1 MTREISGDGIAMVK
15 RFEGFK
21 AKAYLDTG
29 KVLTIGY
36 GHTSDSNY
44 VVKAGAVITEAKAE
58 ELLKLDLRE
67 AEDTVSRLVK
77 VSLNDNQFA
86 ALVSFVFNIGETQFK
101 GSTLL
106 RKLNK
111 GDYAS
116 VPSELLKWV
125 NDNGKR
131 ITGLVNRRN
140 AEGGLWVKGSF
151 VSSASVPAAPSKP
164 NILTNPAVLMPAATA
179 AGTVIAAANGPG
191 PIAYAIGA
199 VIVIGAAVAAFSFIR
214 QTLQASS

>member
-1 MTREISGDGIAMVK
+1 MTREVTAAGIAMIK
-15 RFEGFK
+15 GFEGFK

-29 KVLTIGY
+29 NVLTIGY

-58 ELLKLDLRE
+58 ELLRLDLRE
-67 AEDTVSRLVK
+67 AEEIINRLVK

-86 ALVSFVFNIGETQFK
+86 ALVSFVFNIGETQFR

-106 RKLNK
+106 KKLNK

-116 VPSELLKWV
+116 VPAEMAKWV
-125 NDNGKR
+125 NDNGKK

-151 VSSASVPAAPSKP
+151 VSSASVPAAPPKA
-164 NILTNPAVLMPAATA
+164 NILTKPEVLMPAATA

-199 VIVIGAAVAAFSFIR
+199 VIVIGAAVAAFYFIR
-214 QTLQASS
+214 KTLQASR

>member
-1 MTREISGDGIAMVK
+1 MTRTVSGDGIAMIK
-15 RFEGFK
+15 RFEGFS

-44 VVKAGAVITEAKAE
+44 VVKPGAVITEAKAE
-58 ELLKLDLRE
+58 ALLKLDLRE
-67 AEDTVSRLVK
+67 AEDTVERLVK
-77 VSLNDNQFA
+77 VPLNDNQFA
-86 ALVSFVFNIGETQFK
+86 ALVSFVFNVGEGQFK

-116 VPSELLKWV
+116 VPSELSKWV
-125 NDNGKR
+125 YDNGKR
-131 ITGLVNRRN
+131 LNGLVNRRN

-151 VSSASVPAAPSKP
+151 VSSASVPAEPPKPS
-164 NILTNPAVLMPAATA
+164 ILTKPEILTPIAGA

-199 VIVIGAAVAAFSFIR
+199 LIVIGGAVAAFYFIR
-214 QTLQASS
+214 KQLQASK